1 MYYKPARLLKCVP
14 VAIKVLENHEVRK
27 ICNDN
32 EVYVIQTPIQSGYK
46 KGGYP
51 VKLTI
56 DYKSQL
62 SRGKEIYE
70 QNSDELKDKIDE
82 VYRYI
87 YDNNLK

>member
-1 MYYKPARLLKCVP
+1 M
-14 VAIKVLENHEVRK
+14 AIKVLENHEVRK
-27 ICNDN
+27 MCNDN

-51 VKLTI
+51 VMLTI
-56 DYKSQL
+56 DFQKTHS
-62 SRGKEIYE
+62 KWKDIFE